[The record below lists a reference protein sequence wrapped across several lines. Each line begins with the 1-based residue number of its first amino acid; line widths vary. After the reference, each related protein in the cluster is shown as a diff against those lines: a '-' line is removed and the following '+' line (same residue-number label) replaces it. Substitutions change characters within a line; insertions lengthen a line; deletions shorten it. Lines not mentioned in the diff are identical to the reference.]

1 MIILKTEYAHS
12 LKPEFIKKVVER
24 GHVITGRGYVYIYK
38 SNLGIVI
45 RKDLTG
51 QTVKICNIEVA

>member
-1 MIILKTEYAHS
+1 MVILKTEYGHG

-24 GHVITGRGYVYIYK
+24 GHVTTRSGYVYIFK
-38 SNLGIVI
+38 SNHGIVI
-45 RKDLTG
+45 RKDPTG

>member
-1 MIILKTEYAHS
+1 MIIIKAEDAYS

-24 GHVITGRGYVYIYK
+24 GHVATRRGYVYIFK

-45 RKDLTG
+45 RKDPTG
-51 QTVKICNIEVA
+51 QIVKICNIVVA